1 MIRRALGQAF
11 YSPDRAAIDPV
22 LNEIWRCAVAKYPYP
37 LFSLEERAARWKR
50 VREVM
55 AREGFDVIVAPNN
68 SGHSLD
74 FQADARY
81 LSHCGGGGDTD
92 IACIFPLE
100 GEVTVAAKDA
110 AERWLTTQDW
120 VTDVRESER
129 RYGDVI
135 IERLRE
141 LKVDHGRIAV
151 SGLGPGNRTPE
162 GTVGYLQMK
171 AMLEAF
177 PNAEFV
183 DCTSQM
189 QAIRSVKSDEEIG
202 FLTKSIEL
210 IEHGIDAK
218 VAAAKPGAIDYEVWA
233 DAIYAMIKRGCELPT
248 HYNWVSGPEPH
259 RTLSRPSHRVL
270 ELGDVIEDELEASW
284 QGYRSQAVQ
293 PVWVGQC
300 PPIYQDLVK
309 IHREVFDGIME
320 TLRPG
325 VTVRELQ
332 AATEHAVAEATP
344 ATGPLAGC
352 TAALTMHG
360 RGQGDD
366 RPLITNPRAASRY
379 LDLQL
384 DERNVFILK
393 PNVKTADGRHR
404 LTWGDTV
411 TIDANGARRLGSRVH
426 DVRVS
431 DV

>member
-1 MIRRALGQAF
+1 M
-11 YSPDRAAIDPV
+11 
-22 LNEIWRCAVAKYPYP
+22 AKFPYP
-37 LFSLEERAARWKR
+37 LFSLAEREARWNR
-50 VREVM
+50 VRAMM
-55 AREGFDVIVAPNN
+55 AREGFAVIVAPNN

-92 IACIFPLE
+92 IACIFPLD

-110 AERWLTTQDW
+110 DERWLTTQDW
-120 VTDVRESER
+120 VTDARESER
-129 RYGDVI
+129 RYGDII

-141 LKVDHGRIAV
+141 LNVDHDRIAV
-151 SGLGPGNRTPE
+151 SGMGPGNRTPE

-177 PNAEFV
+177 PSAEFV

-189 QAIRSVKSDEEIG
+189 QEIRSVKSDEEIG

-233 DAIYAMIKRGCELPT
+233 DAIYAMIKRGSELPT
-248 HYNWVSGPEPH
+248 HYNWVSGPQSH

-270 ELGDVIEDELEASW
+270 ERGDRIEDELEASW

-293 PVWVGQC
+293 PVWVGEC
-300 PPIYQDLVK
+300 EPIYRDMVQ
-309 IHREVFDGIME
+309 IHREVFDAIMR

-332 AATEHAVAEATP
+332 DATEHAVSEASP
-344 ATGPLAGC
+344 ASGPLAG
-352 TAALTMHG
+352 ARASLTMHG

-366 RPLITNPRAASRY
+366 RPLITNPRSSSRY

-393 PNVKTADGRHR
+393 PNVRTADGQHR

-411 TIDANGARRLGSRVH
+411 TIGADGARRLGSRVH
-426 DVRVS
+426 DIRVS
-431 DV
+431 EI

>member
-1 MIRRALGQAF
+1 M
-11 YSPDRAAIDPV
+11 
-22 LNEIWRCAVAKYPYP
+22 AKFPYP
-37 LFSLEERAARWKR
+37 LFSLEEREARWKR
-50 VREVM
+50 VRAMME
-55 AREGFDVIVAPNN
+55 RERLDVIVAPNN

-120 VTDVRESER
+120 VSDVRESER

-141 LKVDHGRIAV
+141 VNVEHGRIGV
-151 SGLGPGNRTPE
+151 SGMGPGNRTPE

-189 QAIRSVKSDEEIG
+189 QELRAVKSDEEIG

-210 IEHGIDAK
+210 IEHGIEAK
-218 VAAAKPGAIDYEVWA
+218 VAAAKPGALDYEVWA
-233 DAIYAMIKRGCELPT
+233 DAIYAMIKRGSELPV
-248 HYNWVSGPEPH
+248 HYNWVSGPDSH
-259 RTLSRPSHRVL
+259 RTLSRPSHRRL
-270 ELGDVIEDELEASW
+270 ELGDRIEDELEASW

-300 PPIYQDLVK
+300 DPIYHDLVK
-309 IHREVFDGIME
+309 IHREVFDGVLE

-332 AATEHAVAEATP
+332 SATEHAVAEAAP
-344 ATGPLAGC
+344 ATGPLADC
-352 TAALTMHG
+352 KASLAMHG

-393 PNVKTADGRHR
+393 PNVRTTDGRHR

-411 TIDANGARRLGSRVH
+411 MIGPNGARRLGTRPH
-426 DVRVS
+426 DVYVS
-431 DV
+431 EVG